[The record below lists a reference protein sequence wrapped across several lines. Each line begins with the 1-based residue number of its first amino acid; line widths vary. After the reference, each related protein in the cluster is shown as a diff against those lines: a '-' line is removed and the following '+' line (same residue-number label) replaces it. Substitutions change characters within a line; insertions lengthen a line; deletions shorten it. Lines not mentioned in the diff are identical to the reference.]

1 MRHFNTQFLK
11 KKKKKNSFK
20 MSENKLMALKL
31 WLPASPRQKF
41 VPHFNELLV
50 PNDHTPMSLTISTFN
65 YFWVKQ

>member
-1 MRHFNTQFLK
+1 
-11 KKKKKNSFK
+11 